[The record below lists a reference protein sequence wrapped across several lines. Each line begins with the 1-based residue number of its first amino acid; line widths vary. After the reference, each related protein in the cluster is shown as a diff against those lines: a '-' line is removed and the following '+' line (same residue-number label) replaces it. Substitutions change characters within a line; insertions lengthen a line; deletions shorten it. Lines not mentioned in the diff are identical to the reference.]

1 MMADFLNWDQYSDFV
16 VVYKNVLQW
25 TIIILNFQDIEDYAH
40 PVGRRIP
47 KIVEKFDQGNG
58 LGEQDKTQ
66 PVAKNVQAIENLVKA
81 YQILRK
87 QVEYLQN
94 MTMVHRTGTNSSVD
108 NIPPIYQ
115 PRPRQKLDEFFRQ
128 LRQKCRVNS
137 PELNTPYC
145 KLFSF
150 WLWLC

>member
-47 KIVEKFDQGNG
+47 KIVEKFDQGKG

-94 MTMVHRTGTNSSVD
+94 RTRV
-108 NIPPIYQ
+108 PIYQ